1 MLRKYHLAD
10 YAVTSTDISAYIE
23 LPRKGTLKQVI
34 FSTGARASTDASAA
48 SFLSRDPIPDAAAV
62 AGQSAV
68 SCGLLCVHNHSV
80 EITTSGQHSSGL
92 CNVVPLNE
100 PVVPTDR
107 IYIGHLVRTGTITID
122 ANAIL
127 FVEESA

>member
-10 YAVTSTDISAYIE
+10 YSVTATDISAYIE
-23 LPRKGTLKQVI
+23 MPRKGKLKQVI
-34 FSTGARASTDASAA
+34 FSTGARASTDASLAC
-48 SFLSRDPIPDAAAV
+48 FLSRDPIPDAAAV

-68 SCGLLCVHNHSV
+68 SSSILALHNHAV
-80 EITTSGQHSSGL
+80 EITTTGQHSSAL

-100 PVVPTDR
+100 SVEPTDR
-107 IYIGHLVRTGTITID
+107 IYIGWNVRTGTITGD

-127 FVEESA
+127 FVEE